1 MRGIVIKSTGS
12 WYEVKVTDKQVFQC
26 RIRGKFRMS
35 GIKST
40 NPVAVGDW
48 VHFELESGKETGV
61 IEKIEERKNYI
72 VRKSVN
78 LSKRSHIIASNIDQA
93 FLLVTIDNP
102 TTHTGF
108 IDRFLV
114 TAEAYHIPAIL
125 LFNKAD
131 TWNNEVKQ
139 KQIRLQEIYENIGYD
154 CRVISATTGD
164 NIEEI
169 KALMKDKV
177 TMVSGHSGAGKSTLV
192 NAVEPGLHIK
202 TAQLS
207 DQHNQGQHTTT
218 FAEMHALHF
227 GGYIIDTPG
236 IRGFGVIDI
245 EKEEYTNL
253 FPEMFKLKASCKF
266 NNCLHIDEPK
276 CAVKLALETGEICE
290 SRYKN
295 YVQMVNG
302 EEDSPYRQLSY

>member
-1 MRGIVIKSTGS
+1 
-12 WYEVKVTDKQVFQC
+12 
-26 RIRGKFRMS
+26 
-35 GIKST
+35 
-40 NPVAVGDW
+40 
-48 VHFELESGKETGV
+48 
-61 IEKIEERKNYI
+61 
-72 VRKSVN
+72 
-78 LSKRSHIIASNIDQA
+78 
-93 FLLVTIDNP
+93 
-102 TTHTGF
+102 
-108 IDRFLV
+108 
-114 TAEAYHIPAIL
+114 
-125 LFNKAD
+125 
-131 TWNNEVKQ
+131 
-139 KQIRLQEIYENIGYD
+139 
-154 CRVISATTGD
+154 
-164 NIEEI
+164 
-169 KALMKDKV
+169 
-177 TMVSGHSGAGKSTLV
+177 MVSGHSGAGKSTLV